1 MSSASDVSI
10 KEIAG
15 DIRAAIADL
24 QNRPEIENTG
34 IVTRIGDGVAWI
46 YGLTQCGYNEMI
58 SVTSVNGEE
67 ITAFAFNLETTK
79 SVLLFWVTI
88 RRLRL
93 VPLLN

>member
-46 YGLTQCGYNEMI
+46 YGLTQC
-58 SVTSVNGEE
+58 
-67 ITAFAFNLETTK
+67 
-79 SVLLFWVTI
+79 
-88 RRLRL
+88 
-93 VPLLN
+93 